1 MAAAIWSEC
10 HIALEIYWHAAMKAL
25 DSWLTLNKLIYMEQ
39 GIQIFPWQ
47 RSLSMSQQIGGAGC
61 MEYSSQSG

>member
-1 MAAAIWSEC
+1 
-10 HIALEIYWHAAMKAL
+10 MKTL